1 MFHHL
6 LNNSKRLSV
15 IMLAMF
21 SLPFAVRADLVRLKQ
36 GGELRGKIVTNVN
49 EVGYRVSV
57 RTVTGAVITVHKN
70 DVGFE
75 TRRPLSFE
83 TYELKSRLVP
93 DTVEAQWELAEWCR
107 EQRLKRQQEIH
118 LEKML
123 ALDPTHEIAHR
134 LLGHVERD
142 GKWAS
147 LEEHMLDQGYVR
159 YRGRYITPE
168 EKLLLE
174 HSQEERERQ
183 NEWMAKASLWASWL
197 TGRIDKQREIALEN
211 FRTIDDPLAI
221 PGLQRHLG
229 EQENRNLRS
238 LYIETLS
245 QINDS
250 SAITALVRMGVF
262 DGDRGLRLRAIE
274 KIPENQTY
282 LAVTEFVQHL
292 RDSQNV
298 VVRRAATG
306 LKTLGSSKA
315 VPQLIDALVTNHS
328 YRIKVPN
335 PTTGV
340 SLGPG
345 GSVSS
350 GGRGSLLPPDIEAA
364 LLTGA
369 MSPDNIIL
377 PPGPQSFH
385 WETVNIAQQN
395 PEVLE
400 ALRSLTEVDFGFD
413 ERTWKL
419 WWLSQNT

>member
-1 MFHHL
+1 MLHRFL
-6 LNNSKRLSV
+6 DNSKRISV
-15 IMLAMF
+15 IMLTMI
-21 SLPFAVRADLVRLKQ
+21 SLPLSLRADLVRLKQ
-36 GGELRGKIVTNVN
+36 GGELRGKIVTNAN
-49 EVGYRVSV
+49 EVGYRVCV
-57 RTVTGAVITVHKN
+57 RTVTGAIITVHKK
-70 DVGFE
+70 DVEFE
-75 TRRPLSFE
+75 TRRPLYYE

-93 DTVEAQWELAEWCR
+93 ETVEAQWEMAEWCR

-123 ALDPTHEIAHR
+123 AIDPDHEVAHR

-147 LEEHMLDQGYVR
+147 LEEHMLDQGYVKH
-159 YRGRYITPE
+159 RGRYITPE
-168 EKLLLE
+168 EKMLLE

-183 NEWMAKASLWASWL
+183 SEWMAKASLWASWL
-197 TGRIDKQREIALEN
+197 TGRLDKQREIALEN
-211 FRTIDDPLAI
+211 FRGIDDPLAI

-229 EQENRNLRS
+229 EQENRDLRN

-250 SAITALVRMGVF
+250 SAISALVRMGVF
-262 DGDRGLRLRAIE
+262 DGDRGLRMRAIE
-274 KIPENQTY
+274 KIPENQTNF
-282 LAVTEFVQHL
+282 AVAEFVQHL

-306 LKTLGSSKA
+306 LRTLGSSKA

-340 SLGPG
+340 SIGPG
-345 GSVSS
+345 GAVSS
-350 GGRGSLLPPDIEAA
+350 GGGSILPPDIQAA
-364 LLTGA
+364 LLTGV

-377 PPGPQSFH
+377 PPGAQSFH

-400 ALRSLTEVDFGFD
+400 ALKSLTSVDFGFD

-419 WWLSQNT
+419 WLLSQNT